1 MHYTYR
7 VYIIDLK
14 KPVLGR
20 SKFKTRNPHYKEGK
34 PCVYVGSTG
43 IDVEKRFEQH
53 KAGYKS
59 NRYANKFGQRL
70 RYRDMSG
77 IRPRK
82 TRTSIEQKEAEV
94 AKQLQQKGWAVWWG

>member
-14 KPVLGR
+14 KTVLDCSR
-20 SKFKTRNPHYKEGK
+20 FKTRNPNFKEGK

-59 NRYANKFGQRL
+59 NRYAKKYGRRL
-70 RYRDMSG
+70 RYRDMSC

-82 TRTSIEQKEAEV
+82 TRASIEQKEAEV
-94 AKQLQQKGWAVWWG
+94 AEQLQQKGWAVWWG

>member
-1 MHYTYR
+1 MAYTYQ

-14 KPVLGR
+14 KAVLKR
-20 SKFKTRNPHYKEGK
+20 SKFTTRNPNYREGK

-43 IDVEKRFEQH
+43 IGVEKRFDQH

-59 NRYANKFGQRL
+59 NRYANKYGRRL
-70 RYRDMSG
+70 RFSDMKG

-82 TRTSIEQKEAEV
+82 TRASIEKKEAEV
-94 AKQLQQKGWAVWWG
+94 AKELQSKGWAVWWV

>member
-1 MHYTYR
+1 MQYTYR

-14 KPVLGR
+14 KSVLDCP
-20 SKFKTRNPHYKEGK
+20 KFKARNPNYREGK
-34 PCVYVGSTG
+34 PCVYVGSAG

-59 NRYANKFGQRL
+59 NRYANKYGRRL
-70 RYRDMSG
+70 RYRDMGG

-82 TRTSIEQKEAEV
+82 TRASIEQKEAEV
-94 AKQLQQKGWAVWWG
+94 AEQLQQKGWAVWWG